1 MPPCPVAGDRGSGSA
16 PVHAVERALAL
27 LELLA
32 RAGGRLGLSELAER
46 SGLPLG
52 TVHRLLATLAAAGY
66 VRQDGDRRYALGT
79 ALLPLGDA
87 ATRLLGGW
95 AQPFLVRLVEASGET
110 ANLAVLEDDRV
121 LYLAQA
127 PGRHRMRM
135 FTEVGR
141 RVLPHTTAVGKV
153 LMAWQDE
160 AQVRRVLARLGLPP
174 HTARSIR
181 TAGAFLTEL
190 ERVRADGWAVDDEE
204 EEEGVRC
211 LAMPVG
217 PGATA
222 VAALSVS
229 GPASRLASGD
239 PAVLGAMRAVADDLA
254 GWLGATPGA
263 ALSALRK

>member
-1 MPPCPVAGDRGSGSA
+1 MPDDPA
-16 PVHAVERALAL
+16 PRPGGVQSVERALGL

-32 RAGGRLGLSELAER
+32 RAGGRAGRRELAER

-52 TVHRLLATLAAAGY
+52 TVHRLLSTLAATGH

-79 ALLPLGDA
+79 ALMPLGDA

-110 ANLAVLEDDRV
+110 SNLAVLDDDRV

-141 RVLPHTTAVGKV
+141 RVPPHTTAVGKV
-153 LMAWQDE
+153 LMAWHDE
-160 AQVRRVLARLGLPP
+160 AQVRRVLARTGMEA
-174 HTARSIR
+174 HTPRSL
-181 TAGAFLTEL
+181 TTVPAFLAALAE
-190 ERVRADGWAVDDEE
+190 VRGRGWAVDDEE

-211 LAMPVG
+211 LGVPVG
-217 PGATA
+217 PGPQA

-229 GPASRLASGD
+229 GPASRLSYGD
-239 PAVLGAMRAVADDLA
+239 PGVLAAMQEVAEDLA
-254 GWLGATPGA
+254 AWLRGAPGT
-263 ALSALRK
+263 LSALRK